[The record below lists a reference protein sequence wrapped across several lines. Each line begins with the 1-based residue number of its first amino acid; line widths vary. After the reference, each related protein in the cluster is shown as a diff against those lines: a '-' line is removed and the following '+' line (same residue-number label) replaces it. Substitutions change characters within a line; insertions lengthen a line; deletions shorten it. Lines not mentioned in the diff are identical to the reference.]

1 MLDSVWVGSVLRHAR
16 TVARV
21 SIADAATAAAVSIG
35 TISNWETGRVL
46 PRPEQVLP
54 LAALY
59 GIPHETLLYELGY
72 PTGTVTSLREWYLA
86 QPPRPRRSWRSRGP
100 LPAQGGDTARAARP
114 DTFRPQE
121 PTAPLGPDRDSIPPG
136 YRASRV
142 A

>member
-21 SIADAATAAAVSIG
+21 SIADAATAAGVSIG

-54 LAALY
+54 LATLY
-59 GIPHETLLYELGY
+59 GIPQETLLYELGY
-72 PTGTVTSLREWYLA
+72 PTGNVTPLREWYLN
-86 QPPRPRRSWRSRGP
+86 QPPRPRRPWRARAP
-100 LPAQGGDTARAARP
+100 LPARAPNTFATTP
-114 DTFRPQE
+114 TNTFRPRE
-121 PTAPLGPDRDSIPPG
+121 ATPPPTATDESVTPG
-136 YRASRV
+136 YWA